1 MSMNR
6 TGGLRPD
13 QALME
18 TLEWPA
24 LSGLLT
30 RLLAD
35 DERARAVTAL
45 QEFVEEPDEEL
56 DQLTRL
62 AALALGMPM
71 SAVTLIEPE
80 RQVFAGQVGFTER
93 STALDR
99 SYCKYATAAGR
110 TMAIRDATKD
120 RVLRDHP
127 ATRDGVRT
135 YLGVPIFDRDGHAL
149 GTVCA
154 FGTEPH
160 TWTPRDVAV
169 LNIVSHAVLT
179 ELELRACR
187 AGDGDN
193 LDAS

>member
-1 MSMNR
+1 MTINL
-6 TGGLRPD
+6 TGGLPPEK
-13 QALME
+13 ALME

-24 LSGLLT
+24 LPALIA

-35 DERARAVTAL
+35 DERRDAVAAF
-45 QEFVEEPDEEL
+45 QEYVEEPDEEL
-56 DQLTRL
+56 DRLTRL

-71 SAVTLIEPE
+71 SAVTLIEPD
-80 RQVFAGQVGFTER
+80 RQVFAGQSGFAER

-120 RVLRDHP
+120 RILRDNP
-127 ATRDGVRT
+127 ATLDGVRA
-135 YLGVPIFDRDGHAL
+135 YLGVPIFDREGHAL

-169 LNIVSHAVLT
+169 LNIVSHAVVT
-179 ELELRACR
+179 ELELRAER
-187 AGDGDN
+187 AK
-193 LDAS
+193 ASPRG